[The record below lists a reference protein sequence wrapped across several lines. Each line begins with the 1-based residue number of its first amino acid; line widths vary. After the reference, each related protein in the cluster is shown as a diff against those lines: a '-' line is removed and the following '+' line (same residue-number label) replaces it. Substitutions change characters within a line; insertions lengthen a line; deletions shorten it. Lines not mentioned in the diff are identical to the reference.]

1 MKTLY
6 IDLGILW
13 TFAYENPHQSMAKN
27 PHFLGPTFLRQSF
40 WHPKTQQKWHTPF
53 IQPDLFIQLSLIF
66 QKISTN
72 FHLPSLFQPTLLR
85 SFWGHMF
92 SFSPGFCLK
101 RQESQKATRPGRKL
115 WSIELCSRLK
125 ANDHPNGGESSES
138 LKDLNEK
145 TPKKQHV
152 CLRWANWREI
162 QSSQNVHIRIAK
174 EYLPGVVFQGH

>member
-1 MKTLY
+1 MNFCVWKPAPKHGKKPALFGANLFEAILLTSQSSTKMTHTLHS
-6 IDLGILW
+6 
-13 TFAYENPHQSMAKN
+13 T
-27 PHFLGPTFLRQSF
+27 RSF
-40 WHPKTQQKWHTPF
+40 HS
-53 IQPDLFIQLSLIF
+53 IILIF